1 MAAAIMLL
9 ELELPPELLPPELLP
24 ATWCWPGGGGG
35 VLQAAVSASDQ
46 ILGLAADDEVGEESC
61 CWCCWCMSIMP
72 C

>member
-1 MAAAIMLL
+1 MAAAIM
-9 ELELPPELLPPELLP
+9 ELPELPPPPELLP
-24 ATWCWPGGGGG
+24 ATWWPGGGGG

-46 ILGLAADDEVGEESC
+46 IFGLAADDEVGDESC